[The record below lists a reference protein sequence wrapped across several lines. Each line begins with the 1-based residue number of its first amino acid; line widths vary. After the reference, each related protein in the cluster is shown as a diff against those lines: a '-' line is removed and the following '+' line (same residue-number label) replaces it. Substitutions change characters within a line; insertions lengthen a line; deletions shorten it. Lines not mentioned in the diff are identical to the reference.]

1 MMTLFDNIA
10 IRGVVTAVPS
20 YEDECNQAEY
30 ARIMGEKRL
39 KKHIRYTGIERR
51 RVVMNGQKTSDLAI
65 DAVRVLLQKTLWS
78 ADSVDILILITQAQ
92 DMLLPATSMFVHKAF
107 PFKKDML
114 VFDINLGCSGYTTGL
129 QTVAGLLQNF
139 GSRALLI
146 VGDIRKYNP
155 EWKETGEWE
164 KYLTDWLLL
173 GSGISAT
180 AMEKANGNRMY
191 GMQYTDGSG
200 CMDIYKEYGHLS
212 RMNGDAVFSFAIN
225 TVVDSVRQFMNDV
238 HIADHDVDYYVF
250 HQAQKLILDNIRD
263 LLEIPEEKILISYQD
278 FGNTSGASIP
288 LTMCANGV
296 QLGDGARVLMC
307 GFGVG
312 LSWSAVYMDLAK
324 DIPLGLIESGHIY
337 SYGQEDH

>member
-1 MMTLFDNIA
+1 MMSLFDNIM
-10 IRGVVTAVPS
+10 IKGVVTAVPQ
-20 YEDECNQAEY
+20 YADECNQIEY
-30 ARIMGEKRL
+30 AQILGEKRL

-51 RVVMNGQKTSDLAI
+51 RVVMNEQKTSDLAI
-65 DAVRVLLQKTLWS
+65 DAVRTLLTKTMWS

-107 PFKKDML
+107 PFKKDMV

-139 GSRALLI
+139 GNRAILI

-164 KYLTDWLLL
+164 EYLTDWLLL

-180 AMEKANGNRMY
+180 AVEKTDGHRMF
-191 GMQYTDGSG
+191 GMQYVDGAG

-225 TVVDSVRQFMNDV
+225 TVVDSVRKFMDDI
-238 HIADHDVDYYVF
+238 HISDKDVDYYVF

-263 LLEIPEEKILISYQD
+263 ILEIPKEKILVSYRD
-278 FGNTSGASIP
+278 YGNTSGASIP
-288 LTMCANGV
+288 LTMCVNSE
-296 QLGDGARVLMC
+296 QLVDGARVLMC

-312 LSWSAVYMDLAK
+312 LSWSAVYIRLVK
-324 DIPLGLIESGHIY
+324 DIYLELIESDHIY
-337 SYGQEDH
+337 SYKQE

>member
-20 YEDECNQAEY
+20 YADECNQAEY
-30 ARIMGEKRL
+30 AQIMGEKRL

-51 RVVMNGQKTSDLAI
+51 RVVMDEQKTSDLAN
-65 DAVRVLLQKTLWS
+65 DAVRVLLQKTLWN

-92 DMLLPATSMFVHKAF
+92 DMLLPATAMFVHRAF

-139 GSRALLI
+139 GNRAILI

-164 KYLTDWLLL
+164 EYLTDWLLL

-180 AMEKANGNRMY
+180 AIEKTDGHKMY
-191 GMQYTDGSG
+191 GMQFVDGSG

-225 TVVDSVRQFMNDV
+225 TVTDSVRQFMKDI
-238 HIADHDVDYYVF
+238 HITDKDVDYYIF

-263 LLEIPEEKILISYQD
+263 ILEIPEEKILVSYRD

-288 LTMCANGV
+288 LTMCANRG
-296 QLGDGARVLMC
+296 QLGDGGRVLMC

-312 LSWSAVYMDLAK
+312 LSWSAVYTNLVK
-324 DIPLGLIESGHIY
+324 DTYLKLIDSDHIY
-337 SYGQEDH
+337 SYRQV